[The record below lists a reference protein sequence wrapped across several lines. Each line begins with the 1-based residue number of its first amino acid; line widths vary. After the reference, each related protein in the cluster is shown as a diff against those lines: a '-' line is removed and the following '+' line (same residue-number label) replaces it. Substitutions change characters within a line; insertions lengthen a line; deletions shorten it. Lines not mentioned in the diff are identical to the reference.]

1 MIKAGLSNWFRFS
14 ILALLYLSW
23 VIWLRCYWFLP
34 GVLIL
39 FDIFISKRIR
49 WAFWRK
55 KNADGSGYTS
65 LSEWV
70 DALLFAL
77 VVAGFLRTFLF
88 EAYTIPSSS
97 MEKTLLTGDYL
108 FVSKL
113 KYGPAMPRT
122 PLSVPLVQH
131 TMPFTTAKKSY
142 SEKIKWPYHRLKG
155 LEKIKHNDVFVFHFP
170 LGDTVLAE
178 DPIQNYY
185 EKLKET
191 GRTYL
196 EENFTISTRPVDKRE
211 NYIKRCVGLP
221 GDTLGIRDG
230 ILVINGHE
238 MDDPPQAQFYYQVGR
253 KYQEL
258 PPAIDNYIDSI
269 AGESRIEGPWG
280 TEARLTREMALAIE
294 AMDESVK
301 VKKAIHSTYRN
312 TQLFP
317 FYGDSP
323 WTEDNYGPI
332 IIPKKG
338 MVVKLSAASLPF
350 YERIIRVYEGNTL
363 EVKAGSIF
371 INGKLTDRYTIQMNY
386 YWAMGD
392 NRQNSSDSRYWGFVP
407 EDHIVGKAVFVWL
420 SIDPE
425 VSGMSRFRW
434 NHMFTRVR

>member
-1 MIKAGLSNWFRFS
+1 MIKAGLLNWLRFF
-14 ILALLYLSW
+14 ITTFLYLAW
-23 VIWLRCYWFLP
+23 VIWLRCYWLLP
-34 GVLIL
+34 GILVL
-39 FDIFISKRIR
+39 FDIFISRKVR

-55 KNADGSGYTS
+55 KNIDGSGYTS

-77 VVAGFLRTFLF
+77 VVAGILRTFLF

-131 TMPFTTAKKSY
+131 TLPFTSSKKSY
-142 SEKIKWPYHRLKG
+142 SEKIKWPYHRLAG
-155 LEKIKHNDVFVFHFP
+155 LVKIRHNDVFVFHFP

-191 GRTYL
+191 GREYL
-196 EENFTISTRPVDKRE
+196 EENFTIISRPVDKRE

-221 GDTLGIRDG
+221 GDTLEIRDG
-230 ILVINGHE
+230 ILVINGGAV
-238 MDDPPQAQFYYQVGR
+238 DDPAQAQFYYQIGR
-253 KYQEL
+253 KYQDL
-258 PPAIDNYIDSI
+258 PPTVNNYIDSL

-280 TEARLTREMALAIE
+280 TEVRLTREMASTLEGMA
-294 AMDESVK
+294 DSVK
-301 VKKAIHSTYRN
+301 VKKAIHSSFRN

-317 FYGDSP
+317 FYDNSP
-323 WTEDNYGPI
+323 WSEDNYGPI

-338 MVVKLSAASLPF
+338 MVVKLTPVSLPF
-350 YERIIRVYEGNTL
+350 YERIIRVYEGNSL
-363 EVKAGSIF
+363 ETKGDSVY
-371 INGKLTDRYTIQMNY
+371 INGNLTDRYTILMDY
-386 YWAMGD
+386 YFAMGD

-420 SIDPE
+420 SIDPDA
-425 VSGMSRFRW
+425 SGMKRFRW
-434 NHMFTRVR
+434 KHMFTRVK